1 MEFISACFI
10 NIEVMCTV
18 SDSLETSSNVW
29 VDLFDAL
36 FWTHS
41 VIDLN
46 CIHFT
51 VALDP
56 NLIRI
61 FLSANVG
68 F

>member
-1 MEFISACFI
+1 
-10 NIEVMCTV
+10 MCTMY
-18 SDSLETSSNVW
+18 DSLETSSNVW

-46 CIHFT
+46 CIHFVVLPDSSFIH
-51 VALDP
+51 VA
-56 NLIRI
+56 
-61 FLSANVG
+61 FCKFGLSNEIDLVV